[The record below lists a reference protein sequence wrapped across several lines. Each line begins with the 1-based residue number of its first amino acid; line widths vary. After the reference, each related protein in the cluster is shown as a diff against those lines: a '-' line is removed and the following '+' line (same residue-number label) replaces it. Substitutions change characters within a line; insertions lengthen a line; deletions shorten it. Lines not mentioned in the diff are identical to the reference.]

1 MGFTTLYCPNCESL
15 QECPVIPLNRLRRKK
30 SRNYCGAV
38 QTDINWFRRGRICK
52 KCGHKFLTAEL
63 QESLVDELIE
73 VRSRLAKKNAGLV
86 SKLRKDESLLSRKES
101 ISKEMAMDFIRT
113 SVWWETHPSGPVK
126 APGHAYNIYQ
136 SNYGWS
142 LKFGAN
148 TFLVGLAIERCI
160 DKINI
165 FLDEFS
171 VGRTPLIENVFSELE
186 NAISGSVAR
195 SNGYEYPGY
204 YPIWDDKMIFGAHAI
219 YLKSAIKFIIRKTNT
234 AEYFL

>member
-15 QECPVIPLNRLRRKK
+15 QECPVIPLNKLRRKK
-30 SRNYCGAV
+30 ARNYCGAV
-38 QTDINWFRRGRICK
+38 QTDINWFRRGRICE

-86 SKLRKDESLLSRKES
+86 LKLRKDESLLSRKES

-113 SVWWETHPSGPVK
+113 SVWWETHSSGPVR
-126 APGHAYNIYQ
+126 APGLAYNIYQ

-148 TFLVGLAIERCI
+148 TFLVGLAIERCVY
-160 DKINI
+160 KINI

-171 VGRTPLIENVFSELE
+171 VGKTPLSEDVYAELE
-186 NAISGSVAR
+186 KSISGSVAT
-195 SNGYEYPGY
+195 SNGYEYAGY
-204 YPIWDDKMIFGAHAI
+204 YPVFFDKMIFGAHSI
-219 YLKSAIKFIIRKTNT
+219 DLKEGIKFIIKKTNT
-234 AEYFL
+234 TEYFL